1 MEFIAVKENVK
12 ALLAG
17 CKPVIY
23 DPHSLAGIE
32 AKIYNITPDVAIVTG
47 YDPIGGIVPDEKTI
61 RTYNNSAMIILGFT
75 GFEKETISEMLNE
88 NLQAFIHEVIVR
100 DRIKKSKGKEIS
112 VEVGDCYEIVYNR
125 EWDDFTVVE
134 PGRYVYPSFDTLKGA
149 CEHAYYQCYR
159 DSKI

>member
-1 MEFIAVKENVK
+1 MEFIAVKENAK

-23 DPHSLAGIE
+23 ESGCAGIE
-32 AKIYNITPDVAIVTG
+32 AKIYKITPDVTIVTG
-47 YDPIGGIVPDEKTI
+47 YDPMGGIVPDEKTI
-61 RTYNNSAMIILGFT
+61 RTYNNSAMIILGFS

-100 DRIKKSKGKEIS
+100 DRIKKSKEKEIS

-125 EWDDFTVVE
+125 VGDNFTVVE
-134 PGRYVYPSFDTLKGA
+134 PGYIYPCFDTLKGA
-149 CEHAYYQCYR
+149 CEHVYYQCWR
-159 DSKI
+159 DSKV